1 MNILLNSKDYELP
14 DAGTIH
20 TLITQLNLTQQRV
33 AVEVNTELIIKS
45 QWESFTLKAND
56 RVEVVTFVGG
66 G

>member
-1 MNILLNSKDYELP
+1 MNILLNSKEYELP
-14 DAGTIH
+14 DAGTIR

-33 AVEVNTELIIKS
+33 AVEVNTELIIKN
-45 QWESFTLKAND
+45 QWESFTLKEND